1 MSIVFDNFT
10 FKYWA
15 LEKPTLKNINLT
27 INKGEKIV
35 IVGPSGSGKSTL
47 GQCLNGLIPHAIKGD
62 CSGTLTINGQDTQ
75 KLKLDDCTSM
85 VGTVLQDTDGQ
96 FVGLSVG
103 EDIAFVLENQMIEQK
118 EMHNIVQATAD
129 MMDLTSIIDLS
140 PFDLSGGQKQ
150 RVSLAGVMVDDVEI
164 LLFDEPLASLDP
176 KTGKAAIEI
185 IDDLHQKTGKTV
197 IIIEHRLEDVLHRPV
212 DRIIMMER
220 GEIVADL
227 TPNQLLAS
235 SLLAEHGIREPLYL
249 TALKEAGCNITEQD
263 NPAYF
268 NQMPLEKFKPQ
279 VEHWFTQAKLPEH
292 QTSQEVLLSL
302 KNLAYSYDGE
312 RQTLQN
318 VSFDVHK
325 GEFVAVLGKN
335 GSGKSTLTR
344 LIMGVLEPDQG
355 TICLNGED
363 LTNSTIFERSQ
374 RIGVVMQNPNHMISH
389 HMIFDEVA
397 SGLRNRGMAEEIVE
411 EKVYAM
417 LELCGLGRYRD
428 WPIDALSYGQKK
440 RVTIATILVLEPEL
454 LILDEPTAG
463 QDYHHYTM
471 MMEFVKELNQ
481 KLGITIMIVSHDMHL
496 VLEYTDRAVVI
507 CDSELLADEAVNS
520 VFSQPE
526 LLDKANLTVTSL
538 YSLAQAMGIERID
551 NFIRCFIEHE
561 ARTKQ

>member
-96 FVGLSVG
+96 FVGLSVD

-249 TALKEAGCNITEQD
+249 TALKEAGCDITEQD

-302 KNLAYSYDGE
+302 NNLAYSYDGE

-397 SGLRNRGMAEEIVE
+397 SGLRNRGMAEEMVE